1 MKSNDSILTNN
12 DDDDMTID
20 IHDDKNFNT
29 INPKS
34 NIYTIKYN
42 NKKSTNNERKNNVSK
57 IALAI
62 YIRTISQS
70 VKNLILMYQSF
81 DLDSYC
87 TTYLSLFYYLFVICN
102 FFYLFA
108 YYYYYLHAVI
118 FDELSTIDFNNTL
131 SPFS

>member
-1 MKSNDSILTNN
+1 
-12 DDDDMTID
+12 MTID
-20 IHDDKNFNT
+20 IYDDKNFNT

-62 YIRTISQS
+62 YIRTISLS
-70 VKNLILMYQSF
+70 VKNLILIYQSF

-87 TTYLSLFYYLFVICN
+87 TSYLSLFYYLFVICN
-102 FFYLFA
+102 FFNLFA